1 MRRSL
6 SLAAVLLAACSGG
19 ATSTLSLSARDG
31 AAAGQ
36 PAAARSGIALTR
48 VRIALAKIELRSR
61 AGDRRAE
68 IALGPVVID
77 LSAAELD
84 GKVHRVFDST
94 IPAGTYDKIE
104 FEIEHLER
112 ATSAAGADD
121 LVKQHASAII
131 EGTIDGEPFTFVTAI
146 EAEQEFEGRFVVTDK
161 SSNVTFDVDTSKWF
175 VKDGVRLDPRN
186 AANRA
191 AIEDNLRNSI
201 NAFQDDDGLGHENH
215 DQDDDHGGDRDGGDD
230 RDGGNSGPGG
240 SDDGGHSGPGGGGD
254 GGSDDGSGH
263 Q

>member
-6 SLAAVLLAACSGG
+6 SLVAVLLAACSGG

-36 PAAARSGIALTR
+36 PAASGIALTR
-48 VRIALAKIELRSR
+48 VRIALQKIELRSR
-61 AGDRRAE
+61 AGDRRAD

-112 ATSAAGADD
+112 ATTAAGADD

-201 NAFQDDDGLGHENH
+201 NAFQDDDELGHENH
-215 DQDDDHGGDRDGGDD
+215 DQDDDHDDRDGGED

-240 SDDGGHSGPGGGGD
+240 GDDGGNSGPG